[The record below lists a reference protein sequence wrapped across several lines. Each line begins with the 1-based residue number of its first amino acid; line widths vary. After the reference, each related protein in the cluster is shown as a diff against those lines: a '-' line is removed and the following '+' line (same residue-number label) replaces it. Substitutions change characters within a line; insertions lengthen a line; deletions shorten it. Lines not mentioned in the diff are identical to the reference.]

1 MNRIYLITLICWL
14 CIGCA
19 SSFSEKHYFK
29 SVDAQGTPIN
39 YYRLNVKGS
48 TFLASSRYLSGYF
61 DEKALDEYFSEMK
74 QPEKALFEET
84 VSSAGGNVKPLSDEL
99 DGKKL
104 LLLLSSNSDAI
115 AEQIGQFAN
124 NQEIMADLTRLIYRD
139 RIREAL
145 SARTAA
151 ALQEVRGKALAD
163 IGQRVIAEM
172 PDNTDAAV
180 VKANILFYLNRLAA
194 EFGNTAPF
202 KSFEDARTWLEFN
215 RARIQEGL

>member
-1 MNRIYLITLICWL
+1 MSRIYLITFICWFSL
-14 CIGCA
+14 GCA

-29 SVDAQGTPIN
+29 SVDANGAPIN
-39 YYRLNVKGS
+39 YYRLNVKGN

-74 QPEKALFEET
+74 QPDKALFEET
-84 VSSAGGNVKPLSDEL
+84 VSSGGGNVKPLSDEL

-104 LLLLSSNSDAI
+104 ILLLSSNSDAI

-124 NQEIMADLTRLIYRD
+124 NQQVMADLTRLIHRD
-139 RIREAL
+139 RIRETL
-145 SARTAA
+145 SARSAA

-172 PDNTDAAV
+172 PDNADAAV

-194 EFGNTAPF
+194 EFGNTVPF